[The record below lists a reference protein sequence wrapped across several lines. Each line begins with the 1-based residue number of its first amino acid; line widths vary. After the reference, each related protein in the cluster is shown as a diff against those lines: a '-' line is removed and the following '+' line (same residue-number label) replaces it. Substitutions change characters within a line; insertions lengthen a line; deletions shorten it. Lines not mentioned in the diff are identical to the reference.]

1 MDVAMDQ
8 ILNYAVSLG
17 ISGLLFVMWWLERQE
32 RTRVS
37 ATVHDATLLTE
48 RLTGVNDQLLEV
60 IQQNTEA
67 LTALRGEIRSHR
79 MFEADWIKRLSQ
91 QLEKLG
97 AA

>member
-1 MDVAMDQ
+1 MDQ
-8 ILNYAVSLG
+8 ILNHAISLG
-17 ISGLLFVMWWLERQE
+17 ISGLLFVMWWCERQE
-32 RTRVS
+32 RTR
-37 ATVHDATLLTE
+37 AGTMAHDATLLTE

-67 LTALRGEIRSHR
+67 LTALRGEIHSHR

-91 QLEKLG
+91 QLDKLG

>member
-1 MDVAMDQ
+1 MSFAMDQ

-17 ISGLLFVMWWLERQE
+17 ISGLLFVMWWFERQE
-32 RTRVS
+32 RTRAS
-37 ATVHDATLLTE
+37 ATVHDATLLTQH
-48 RLTGVNDQLLEV
+48 LTGVNDKLLEV

-67 LTALRGEIRSHR
+67 LTALRSEIHSHR
-79 MFEADWIKRLSQ
+79 MFEADWIKRLSL